1 MKLLKIK
8 PSKSLNKAYYKQLLS
23 REQMELFKRELQN
36 TFQNLLEKYPNVD
49 NRAMGFLANW
59 KEEKLW
65 Q

>member
-36 TFQNLLEKYPNVD
+36 PFQNLLEKYPNVD
-49 NRAMGFLANW
+49 NRARGFLANW